1 MLQVPK
7 AGHHRAPELPASW
20 FPAPGSTAA
29 VVGGIFIC
37 LTPQLQSSAT
47 GLRIVGSVP
56 PHFSLLCKVCTPQ
69 QLLLISVSHWCRS
82 FLYCKE
88 TYLRLLIAV
97 WFGALLQTPFCSGAR
112 SLGGCGC
119 HCHQS
124 SGQRRMSWPTR
135 HTVALACL
143 LNTL

>member
-1 MLQVPK
+1 MLRVPE
-7 AGHHRAPELPASW
+7 AGHHRAPKLPGQLVPS
-20 FPAPGSTAA
+20 PRPGSTAA

-47 GLRIVGSVP
+47 GLRSVGSVL

-88 TYLRLLIAV
+88 TYLRLVIAV
-97 WFGALLQTPFCSGAR
+97 WFGALLQTPCV
-112 SLGGCGC
+112 LGLLAWVGV
-119 HCHQS
+119 
-124 SGQRRMSWPTR
+124 
-135 HTVALACL
+135 VAIV
-143 LNTL
+143 TS